1 MLSDTRVSIR
11 LTLGCQTS
19 YTFMEK
25 NVMDAI
31 EEIFIG
37 YIFFHLVECKSHFL
51 FFLKP
56 QQFVAYLF
64 QWEDKCFLIPN
75 AVFTQAFLIVNYTD
89 SSFQTFL

>member
-19 YTFMEK
+19 YTFME
-25 NVMDAI
+25 AI

-51 FFLKP
+51 FFP
-56 QQFVAYLF
+56 
-64 QWEDKCFLIPN
+64 
-75 AVFTQAFLIVNYTD
+75 
-89 SSFQTFL
+89 

>member
-25 NVMDAI
+25 KVMDAI

-51 FFLKP
+51 FFP
-56 QQFVAYLF
+56 
-64 QWEDKCFLIPN
+64 
-75 AVFTQAFLIVNYTD
+75 
-89 SSFQTFL
+89 